1 MNASARFSI
10 LFFLLVSGTAC
21 ADGGTSCAT
30 AQQIFGNSNYSGD
43 TSTSTNFVGA
53 FGGLPSPGP
62 DLVFKFTAP
71 PQPLAPIPVTI
82 VGGWNAGAVITA
94 SCGGNGGNPISA
106 NTGTSMF
113 MVPTSM
119 LTAGTLYYFYITG
132 NPSDNSGPS
141 GAFNF
146 NVSWPV
152 TLQTFWVE

>member
-1 MNASARFSI
+1 MNASVRMSALLS
-10 LFFLLVSGTAC
+10 LLVSGPAW
-21 ADGGTSCAT
+21 ADGGMSCAT
-30 AQQIFGNSNYSGD
+30 AQQIFSNSNYSGD

-62 DLVFKFTAP
+62 DLVFKFVAP
-71 PQPLAPIPVTI
+71 GQPLGPIAVTI

-106 NTGTSMF
+106 ATGTTSF
-113 MVPTSM
+113 AVPTTT
-119 LTAGTLYYFYITG
+119 LTEGTLYYFYLTG

-146 NVSWPV
+146 SVNFPVS
-152 TLQTFWVE
+152 LQTFWVE